1 MKRIFASAAF
11 WFLSVTVVL
20 AGESADLTNA
30 RRAQVILGADVWSQV
45 IRIENTGN
53 TKKYPRTVHALVF
66 EVAGILW
73 FYQDGEGTQSFSLHR
88 GRLEAEKA
96 DFSPL
101 LADIHA
107 GFTRWTVVPSTE
119 PVTVGAP
126 GPLLNGCFVESIATL
141 RDWVVNGGVANRP
154 KLLSYFYRSAQ
165 IRPGHTVLTFETNDG
180 VVVIDPVEPN
190 RLRTFSLELANS
202 ATALSSALLGRLV
215 SKAVFVSVGDFAMEL
230 AARYVD
236 RAGGAAGGRALAL
249 N

>member
-1 MKRIFASAAF
+1 MKRIFSAAAL
-11 WFLSVTVVL
+11 WFLSVTVVW
-20 AGESADLTNA
+20 AGESPDLTNA
-30 RRAQVILGADVWSQV
+30 RRAQIILGADVWSQV

-53 TKKYPRTVHALVF
+53 TEKYPRTVHALVF

-73 FYQDGEGTQSFSLHR
+73 FYHDGEGTQSFSLHR

-96 DFSPL
+96 DYAPL

-126 GPLLNGCFVESIATL
+126 GSLRNGCFVESVATL
-141 RDWVVNGGVANRP
+141 RDWVVKGGVANRP
-154 KLLSYFYRSAQ
+154 KLLSYFYHSAR

-202 ATALSSALLGRLV
+202 ATGLSSALLGRMV
-215 SKAVFVSVGDFAMEL
+215 SKALFVPLGDFAMEL
-230 AARYVD
+230 AARSVD
-236 RAGGAAGGRALAL
+236 AAAAALAS